1 MDEKGS
7 VDSLDLV
14 SPYLFTYKKRNFLVK
29 DIFRPK
35 DFDTLQHFELRP
47 TDVLLIT
54 YPKSGTVWM
63 QQIIVQIMDQ
73 AHPEQAEDA
82 SNRTRVPWLEER
94 SADDPNRER
103 PDPRIFGTHLPPDM
117 LPLAV
122 KEQQIKVICTLPYKC
137 TE

>member
-1 MDEKGS
+1 MLS
-7 VDSLDLV
+7 N
-14 SPYLFTYKKRNFLVK
+14 RNFSQVDATWAHLDQSVCSYII
-29 DIFRPK
+29 DL
-35 DFDTLQHFELRP
+35 FD
-47 TDVLLIT
+47 
-54 YPKSGTVWM
+54 SAGTVWM

-122 KEQQIKVICTLPYKC
+122 KEQQIKVICTLPY
-137 TE
+137 